1 MSHLPKRNKGYINT
15 GPAPNPSHGGLFKYQ
30 TNSSCSSWP
39 KNASQII
46 HPRAALLSN
55 FEVLTLLRDLEAD
68 HLSRSKTAFRVKK
81 EEEASSS
88 TIQGN
93 ISHLEASENLRT
105 VEVEVRLFFFFLFFC
120 MMKCWYVGLRQSAI
134 SQLITYQ
141 TYLKPKKV
149 SQNSLKAW
157 HHTI

>member
-105 VEVEVRLFFFFLFFC
+105 VEVEVRLFFFFFFFVWWNVD
-120 MMKCWYVGLRQSAI
+120 MSVSGNQLSLSWLPTKRI
-134 SQLITYQ
+134 SNRRRYHKTR
-141 TYLKPKKV
+141 
-149 SQNSLKAW
+149 
-157 HHTI
+157 